1 MQNRMFNAANIL
13 VNRQPPFRNRTI
25 KWLAMR
31 LACKA
36 EEVPAGINE
45 GIQRV
50 GFTACRLEALR
61 AIGLAERRVPIKR
74 VSGDVETDIFG
85 QFYRQFI
92 VGYRHR
98 AACLTM
104 DDGDWC
110 APITLP

>member
-13 VNRQPPFRNRTI
+13 VNRKPFFRNRAI
-25 KWLAMR
+25 KWLVIW

-36 EEVPAGINE
+36 DKIPAGINE
-45 GIQRV
+45 GIQRI
-50 GFTACRLEALR
+50 GFAACGLVALW

-85 QFYRQFI
+85 QFYRQLI
-92 VGYRHR
+92 VGHRDR

-104 DDGDWC
+104 DDGDWR

>member
-13 VNRQPPFRNRTI
+13 VNRKPFFRNRAI
-25 KWLAMR
+25 KWLVIW

-36 EEVPAGINE
+36 DKIPAGVDE

-50 GFTACRLEALR
+50 GFTACGLVALR
-61 AIGLAERRVPIKR
+61 AIDLAERRVPIKR

-85 QFYRQFI
+85 QFYRQLIF
-92 VGYRHR
+92 GHRHR
-98 AACLTM
+98 TACLTM
-104 DDGDWC
+104 DDRNGC